1 MSLPDNFVST
11 INDFTNDLSTTFP
24 EYSYLWNKWRTP
36 ETTTEEYQQLF
47 DFLLTVYPE
56 RFFDILYQNVEIFQ
70 VSSHINTQF
79 LPNVD
84 FKLLWTCEGVSDNT
98 KQTIWKYLQLIL
110 FIVIG
115 SVKDKNNFGETAN
128 LFEGIDE
135 KELHSKMEETM
146 SGLTDFF
153 KNMGMDMDAEVKTEQ
168 GEPNPE
174 QPSFEKPTGM
184 PDMEGLHEH
193 LKGLFDGKIGKLAKE
208 LAEEISG
215 EFENLMGDLEDGENA
230 GFTTQDVLKKLMR
243 NPKKMMDL
251 VKKVG
256 DKLKNKMDSGDISK
270 DDIMKEAADIM
281 KHMKEMGGGKN
292 FQDMFKDLAAGM
304 GKNVRID
311 TNALNRMSK
320 MEEMKERMRKKVSK
334 KDKNFVLEPTGSP
347 NNFVYRVPGEDTQER
362 SIEPPVQKPT
372 DEELIA
378 MFNKPEETKT
388 SSNKP
393 SNSGGKKKKKGKK

>member
-36 ETTTEEYQQLF
+36 ETSTEEYQQLF
-47 DFLLTVYPE
+47 NFLLNVYPE
-56 RFFDILYQNVEIFQ
+56 RFFDILYQNVEIFA
-70 VSSHINTQF
+70 VSSQINTQF

-84 FKLLWTCEGVSDNT
+84 FRLLWCCEGVSNNT

-115 SVKDKNNFGETAN
+115 SVKDKTDFGETAN
-128 LFEGIDE
+128 LFEGVDE

-153 KNMGMDMDAEVKTEQ
+153 KNMGVDMDANIKTDQ
-168 GEPNPE
+168 GEPSPE

-215 EFENLMGDLEDGENA
+215 EFENLMGDAEDSENA
-230 GFTTQDVLKKLMR
+230 GFTTQDVLKKLMK

-292 FQDMFKDLAAGM
+292 FQEMFKDLAAGM
-304 GKNVRID
+304 GKNVKID
-311 TNALNRMSK
+311 TNALNRMTK
-320 MEEMKERMRKKVSK
+320 MEEMKERMRKKANK
-334 KDKNFVLEPTGSP
+334 KDKNFVLEPTDNP
-347 NNFVYRVPGEDTQER
+347 NNFVFRVPGEETQER
-362 SIEPPVQKPT
+362 SSVPPVQKPS

-378 MFNKPEETKT
+378 MFNNDANKTEKPTN
-388 SSNKP
+388 SS
-393 SNSGGKKKKKGKK
+393 GKKKKKGKK

>member
-1 MSLPDNFVST
+1 MSFPDNFIST

-24 EYSYLWNKWRTP
+24 EYSHLWDKWRTT
-36 ETTTEEYQQLF
+36 ETSTEEYQQLF

-56 RFFDILYQNVEIFQ
+56 RFFDILYQSNEIFQ
-70 VSSHINTQF
+70 PESQTNTQF
-79 LPNVD
+79 LPNID
-84 FKLLWTCEGVSDNT
+84 FKLLWNCDGVTDTT

-110 FIVIG
+110 FIIIG

-128 LFEGIDE
+128 LFEGVDE
-135 KELHSKMEETM
+135 KELHTKMEETM

-153 KNMGMDMDAEVKTEQ
+153 KKMGMDINADTKTEQ
-168 GEPNPE
+168 GENTQDPQ
-174 QPSFEKPTGM
+174 QPSFEKPNGI
-184 PDMEGLHEH
+184 PNMEGLHEH

-215 EFENLMGDLEDGENA
+215 EFENIMGGTEDGETA

-270 DDIMKEAADIM
+270 EDIMKEASDIM
-281 KHMKEMGGGKN
+281 KHMNEMGGGKN
-292 FQDMFKDLAAGM
+292 FQEMFKDLAAGM

-311 TNALNRMSK
+311 TNALNRMTK
-320 MEEMKERMRKKVSK
+320 MEEMKERMRKKVGK
-334 KDKNFVLEPTGSP
+334 KGNNNFVLEPTDT
-347 NNFVYRVPGEDTQER
+347 NNFVYRVPGEETQEK
-362 SIEPPVQKPT
+362 SSATSKPS

-378 MFNKPEETKT
+378 MFNKPNESKT
-388 SSNKP
+388 LSNKP
-393 SNSGGKKKKKGKK
+393 SISGGKKKKKGKK